1 MTRIKPATM
10 ALFLVC
16 ATIAAGAQEILTAD
30 SFLQQVGERYAA
42 MSDYEGRLVITTERG
57 TQEGTVLHKA
67 PNLLRIDFSV
77 PAGQVISY
85 DGSTLLVYVPE
96 LRAILSQ
103 TVRAPEEGGAAGSA
117 GVATAEG
124 LRTLRRNYS
133 AAYEKGPDPVELEGT
148 GERVIRL
155 ILNRKTVAEGFRT
168 IILSVSADTK
178 LIRRIEGTTVAN
190 ETLVFDFTAI
200 KTDQGIAPSRF
211 IYDAPNSANTY
222 SNFLFKPE
230 E

>member
-1 MTRIKPATM
+1 MTRSKLAILALILAGT
-10 ALFLVC
+10 ALF
-16 ATIAAGAQEILTAD
+16 AGAQDILTAD
-30 SFLQQVGERYAA
+30 RFLQQVGERYAA
-42 MSDYEGRLVITTERG
+42 MADYEGRLVITTSRG

-67 PNLLRIDFSV
+67 PNLLRIDFSN

-85 DGSTLLVYVPE
+85 DGATLLVYVPE

-133 AAYEKGPDPVELEGT
+133 AAYEKGPEPVELAGT
-148 GERVIRL
+148 PERVVRL
-155 ILNRKTVAEGFRT
+155 VLNRKTVAEGFRT
-168 IILSVSADTK
+168 IVLSVSADTK

-190 ETLVFDFTAI
+190 ETIVFDFTAI

>member
-1 MTRIKPATM
+1 MTRSKRAI
-10 ALFLVC
+10 LVLIL
-16 ATIAAGAQEILTAD
+16 AGTAMLAGAQEILTAD
-30 SFLQQVGERYAA
+30 RFLQQVGERYAA
-42 MSDYEGRLVITTERG
+42 MADYEGRLAITTSRG
-57 TQEGTVLHKA
+57 TQEGIVLHKA

-85 DGSTLLVYVPE
+85 DGATLLVYVPE

-103 TVRAPEEGGAAGSA
+103 TVRAPEQTGGAGGS

-133 AAYEKGPDPVELEGT
+133 AAYEKGPEPVTLPGT
-148 GERVIRL
+148 TEKVIRL
-155 ILNRKTVAEGFRT
+155 VLNRKTVAEGFRT
-168 IILSVSADTK
+168 IVLSVSPESK

-190 ETLVFDFTAI
+190 ESIVFDFTGI
-200 KTDQGIAPSRF
+200 KTDQGLAPSRF